1 MPFFLKSV
9 FQKSPTMLTRFS
21 AIFSEKLWFFALGA
35 KLQSVEVRQ
44 GKKKDY
50 FVRAATPPFYF

>member
-1 MPFFLKSV
+1 
-9 FQKSPTMLTRFS
+9 MLTRFS

-35 KLQSVEVRQ
+35 KLRSVEVRQ

-50 FVRAATPPFYF
+50 FVKAATPPFCF